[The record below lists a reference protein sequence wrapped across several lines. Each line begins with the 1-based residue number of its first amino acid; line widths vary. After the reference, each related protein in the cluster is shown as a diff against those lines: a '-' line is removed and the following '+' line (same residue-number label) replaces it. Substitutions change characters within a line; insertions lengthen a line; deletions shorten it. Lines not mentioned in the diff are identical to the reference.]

1 MLLVNR
7 IPCMT
12 PYHSLLKRKRQRVTL
27 TNKSINGNALPNNE
41 QCYYRNGGLK
51 LFASLLYFRS
61 VPPISKSAKDPLSS
75 RCLSHV
81 FSLNSNLVPIPKH
94 NAKAKL
100 T

>member
-1 MLLVNR
+1 MLLVLVAMMLGSR
-7 IPCMT
+7 DPLALAYVPLYSSCSFQ
-12 PYHSLLKRKRQRVTL
+12 PEGDPRK
-27 TNKSINGNALPNNE
+27 KDGS
-41 QCYYRNGGLK
+41 YYRNGGLK

-61 VPPISKSAKDPLSS
+61 VPTISKSAKDPLSS

-81 FSLNSNLVPIPKH
+81 FSLNSNLVPIPKR